1 MKEELIEE
9 IKTLAVSEKFKQDA
23 FFFCGNTTDAPDE
36 RLLAACEGYLKET
49 EGGHAARPE
58 VIETLR
64 EALTEALGKKKRQ
77 LKAMVISTVED
88 ENTVMMRNIL
98 ENAAA
103 L

>member
-1 MKEELIEE
+1 M
-9 IKTLAVSEKFKQDA
+9 
-23 FFFCGNTTDAPDE
+23 P
-36 RLLAACEGYLKET
+36 
-49 EGGHAARPE
+49 RPE

-98 ENAAA
+98 ENSAA

>member
-9 IKTLAVSEKFKQDA
+9 IKTLAVSEKYKQDA
-23 FFFCGNTTDAPDE
+23 FFFCGNTTDAPDDQ
-36 RLLAACEGYLKET
+36 LLAACENYLKET
-49 EGGHAARPE
+49 EGGNSARPE
-58 VIETLR
+58 VL
-64 EALTEALGKKKRQ
+64 EALKQALTDALGRKKRQ
-77 LKAMVISTVED
+77 LKSMVISTVED